1 MNPNAYLRIGLILV
15 LMTALAACQSN
26 PFSVQGKI
34 VVEEKRIALQPEGS
48 ASGSWQGKQD
58 LTVNYT
64 ATRNQDILQ
73 MAGDI
78 LLRKHKKL
86 VSFQFSLVL
95 IDAEGQIL
103 DVVPITTAGGRRKI
117 EQIPFSRE
125 VALPPQTRYFAFTY
139 DGTTSGI
146 GQGGSPKSFWS
157 APW

>member
-1 MNPNAYLRIGLILV
+1 MKINTSFRVGLVLILFF
-15 LMTALAACQSN
+15 TLASC
-26 PFSVQGKI
+26 QGKFMTGQGK
-34 VVEEKRIALQPEGS
+34 VVAEEKRIALQQEGS
-48 ASGSWQGKQD
+48 VSGSWQGKQD
-58 LTVNYT
+58 LKVNYT

-86 VSFQFSLVL
+86 VSFKFSLVL
-95 IDAEGQIL
+95 IDADGKIL
-103 DVVPITTAGGRRKI
+103 DLVPVTTAGGRQMI

-125 VALPPQTRYFAFTY
+125 VTLPPGTSYFAFTY

>member
-1 MNPNAYLRIGLILV
+1 MRNNISFQIGLILV
-15 LMTALAACQSN
+15 FVVTMASC
-26 PFSVQGKI
+26 QGKFMTGQGKVI
-34 VVEEKRIALQPEGS
+34 AEEKRIALQQEGS
-48 ASGSWQGKQD
+48 SSGSWQGKKD

-95 IDAEGQIL
+95 IDADGKIL
-103 DVVPITTAGGRRKI
+103 DIVPVTTTGGRQKI

-125 VALPPQTRYFAFTY
+125 VTLLPGTKYFAFTY
-139 DGTTSGI
+139 DGTTSGT

-157 APW
+157 TPW

>member
-1 MNPNAYLRIGLILV
+1 MKITIFLRIGVV
-15 LMTALAACQSN
+15 LFLFFTMASC
-26 PFSVQGKI
+26 QGKFMSDQGR
-34 VVEEKRIALQPEGS
+34 VVAEEKRIALQQEGS
-48 ASGSWQGKQD
+48 ESGSWQGKKD

-78 LLRKHKKL
+78 LLKKHKKL

-95 IDAEGQIL
+95 IDADGQIL
-103 DVVPITTAGGRRKI
+103 DIVPVTTAGGRQKI
-117 EQIPFSRE
+117 EQIAFSRE
-125 VALPPQTRYFAFTY
+125 VTLPPGTSYFTFTY

-157 APW
+157 GHW

>member
-1 MNPNAYLRIGLILV
+1 MKTNILFRIGLV
-15 LMTALAACQSN
+15 LSLLLTLASC
-26 PFSVQGKI
+26 QGKFMSSQGR
-34 VVEEKRIALQPEGS
+34 VVAEEKRIALQPEGS

-95 IDAEGQIL
+95 IDADGKIL
-103 DVVPITTAGGRRKI
+103 DVVPVTTAGGRQKI

-125 VALPPQTRYFAFTY
+125 VTLPPDTSYFAFTY